1 MGAFGDK
8 FRKAREKKD
17 FSLDDV
23 SNVTKISARMLQA
36 IEEERFDQLPGGVFN
51 KGFIRAY
58 AKHLGLND
66 EEAVTDYLACLR
78 QAQIDAHEVW
88 QPEPPRPAAPEKFRG
103 TAPSRPD
110 LRRPGVNKQDA
121 KTPTPDKPASNQPAL
136 NKAAAKSQP
145 AAPVE
150 ELPELQLPRAEDIR
164 PRRKDFGGGSTPQIP
179 WRIVAL
185 TAVVI
190 VLGVILW
197 TRRSHGTNTAAASS
211 PTKTT
216 QPAPASLAAKTSAPT
231 NQPSSAANIAPAA
244 RVSTPNS
251 QTQNSQPLN
260 SQPTQHTSSPAPTH
274 LATAASTPPPTA
286 NAGNAGTATAKNER
300 AQNEGAENENDNND
314 VTVRTFPKSNP
325 NSSEKSA
332 ANLTLVIRAT
342 ETSWISVTAD
352 GQPVSQET
360 LIAPAH
366 ASVRATRE
374 IVARI
379 GNAAGVT
386 FLWNGQEIPADGA
399 EAEVKTFVF
408 DSAGMRVIPSTPP
421 PTH

>member
-17 FSLDDV
+17 ISLDDV
-23 SNVTKISARMLQA
+23 SNVTKISSRMLQA
-36 IEEERFDQLPGGVFN
+36 IEQERFDQLPGGVFN

-88 QPEPPRPAAPEKFRG
+88 QPDPPAPPRPAAPEKSRG
-103 TAPSRPD
+103 ATPNRPD
-110 LRRPGVNKQDA
+110 LKKSEPKKLA
-121 KTPTPDKPASNQPAL
+121 PNQPVL
-136 NKAAAKSQP
+136 NKAAAKAQTP
-145 AAPVE
+145 APVE
-150 ELPELQLPRAEDIR
+150 ELPDLQLPRAEDVR
-164 PRRKDFGGGSTPQIP
+164 PRRKDFGQSSTPAIP
-179 WRIVAL
+179 WRIIAL

-190 VLGVILW
+190 VLGIFLW
-197 TRRSHGTNTAAASS
+197 TRHSHGTNTAAAS
-211 PTKTT
+211 
-216 QPAPASLAAKTSAPT
+216 APAKIAQTAPVPVSITATTPAATTPTARNSAAKISVAK
-231 NQPSSAANIAPAA
+231 
-244 RVSTPNS
+244 
-251 QTQNSQPLN
+251 
-260 SQPTQHTSSPAPTH
+260 
-274 LATAASTPPPTA
+274 TPPPTNSQPATAVPTHPASPALVSPLAA
-286 NAGNAGTATAKNER
+286 NAGNADKNQI
-300 AQNEGAENENDNND
+300 AQNEDDKND
-314 VTVRTFPKSNP
+314 VIVRTFPKSNP
-325 NSSEKSA
+325 ASPEKSA
-332 ANLTLVIRAT
+332 ATLTLVIRAD
-342 ETSWISVTAD
+342 ETSWIAVTAD
-352 GQPVSQET
+352 GQPVSHET

-421 PTH
+421 STH

>member
-17 FSLDDV
+17 ISLDDV

-36 IEEERFDQLPGGVFN
+36 IEQERFDQLPGGVFN

-88 QPEPPRPAAPEKFRG
+88 QPEPPPPTPRPAAPEKSRG
-103 TAPSRPD
+103 TTLTRPD
-110 LRRPGVNKQDA
+110 LKKAALKKPELS
-121 KTPTPDKPASNQPAL
+121 KPALHKPAE
-136 NKAAAKSQP
+136 KPQSP
-145 AAPVE
+145 APIE
-150 ELPELQLPRAEDIR
+150 ELPELQLPRAQDIR
-164 PRRKDFGGGSTPQIP
+164 PRRKNFGDSSTPQIP

-190 VLGVILW
+190 VLGIILW
-197 TRRSHGTNTAAASS
+197 TRRSHGTNTAAAST
-211 PTKTT
+211 PTKTM
-216 QPAPASLAAKTSAPT
+216 QPAPASVVTKTSAPT
-231 NQPSSAANIAPAA
+231 NQPPATNVPPATA
-244 RVSTPNS
+244 RASTPNAHP
-251 QTQNSQPLN
+251 QNSQP
-260 SQPTQHTSSPAPTH
+260 QHAASPAPSHPT
-274 LATAASTPPPTA
+274 TVASTPQLAA
-286 NAGNAGTATAKNER
+286 NTGNAGTATPKNER
-300 AQNEGAENENDNND
+300 AQNENAENENDKND

-325 NSSEKSA
+325 IASEKSA
-332 ANLTLVIRAT
+332 ANLTLVIRAD
-342 ETSWISVTAD
+342 ETSWISITAD
-352 GQPVSQET
+352 GQPVSHET

-366 ASVRATRE
+366 ASVRASRE

-408 DSAGMRVIPSTPP
+408 DSAGMRVIPTTPP
-421 PTH
+421 NAH